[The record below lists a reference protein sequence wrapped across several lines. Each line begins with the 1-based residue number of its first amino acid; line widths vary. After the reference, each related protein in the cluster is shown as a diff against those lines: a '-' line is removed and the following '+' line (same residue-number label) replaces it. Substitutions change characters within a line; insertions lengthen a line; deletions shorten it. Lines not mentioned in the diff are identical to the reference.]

1 MANVDKARIFAIK
14 THGKQLY
21 GLYPYAL
28 HLAWVEEV
36 LKRHGCSEDDLLAAA
51 WLHDIMEDCGVSF
64 EYIAKRFGSQIA
76 KLVSLVSD
84 MEGRSRAE
92 RKRNTYTKLV
102 ACKEPRA
109 LALKLADRIANI
121 EACREEGSN
130 SLLRMYQKEHPDF
143 AEMFRQAHKDDLAC
157 ALWNTYSTLIF
168 K

>member
-28 HLAWVEEV
+28 HLAWVEEI
-36 LKRHGCSEDDLLAAA
+36 LKRHGCGEDDLLAAA

-64 EYIAKRFGSQIA
+64 ECIAKRFGAQVA

-102 ACKEPRA
+102 ECREPRA

-130 SLLRMYQKEHPDF
+130 SLLRMYQQEHPDF
-143 AEMFRQAHKDDLAC
+143 AEMYRQARKGDLAC
-157 ALWNTYSTLIF
+157 ALWGTYSTLIF